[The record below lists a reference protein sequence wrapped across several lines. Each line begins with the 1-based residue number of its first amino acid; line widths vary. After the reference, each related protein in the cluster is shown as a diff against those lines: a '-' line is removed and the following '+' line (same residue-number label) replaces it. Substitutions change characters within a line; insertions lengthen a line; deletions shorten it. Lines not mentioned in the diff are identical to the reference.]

1 MSLLCFSPS
10 ICYETIGQDA
20 MILAFIMLNSNH
32 CPLTLIKWLFSFSSL
47 SAILIVSLAYRGYWY
62 FSQQSLFQLEFH
74 PGQHFPWCILY
85 IRWQYTALTYS
96 FSNFEQ
102 VDHYMSSSNFCFLKW
117 IQISQDAD
125 KLVWYSHLYEFSTAC
140 YDTHSERLYH
150 SLWSKSINFSGIP
163 LNSLKYSGISMIQ
176 QMLAIWS
183 LIPLSFLNPYCTSGS
198 SRLMYCSIFSG
209 RQVTVAC
216 WMDKEGK
223 W

>member
-1 MSLLCFSPS
+1 MV
-10 ICYETIGQDA
+10 
-20 MILAFIMLNSNH
+20 
-32 CPLTLIKWLFSFSSL
+32 SS
-47 SAILIVSLAYRGYWY
+47 AYRGYWY

-85 IRWQYTALTYS
+85 IRWQYIALTYS

-102 VDHYMSSSNFCFLKW
+102 VHRYTSSSKCCFLTC
-117 IQISQDAD
+117 IQISQEAG
-125 KLVWYSHLYEFSTAC
+125 KLVWYSHLYEVSTAC
-140 YDTHSERLYH
+140 YDPHSERLYH
-150 SLWSKSINFSGIP
+150 SLWSRSINFSGIP

-183 LIPLSFLNPYCTSGS
+183 LVSLSFLNPYCTSGS
-198 SRLMYCSIFSG
+198 SQLMYCSIFSG